1 MTILVTGST
10 GLIGSRVVAALA
22 ADHADIRALSRSPE
36 KASFPQG
43 VTAVAGDLLDVG
55 AMRDAL
61 QGVDTLFLLVA
72 NAADELTKALL
83 TLNLAREAGVRGI
96 VYLSVFG
103 GETFGDVPH
112 FASKW
117 AVERMIEQDDLPATI
132 LRPGYFMQN
141 DLNQKASLLG
151 DGVYGMPV
159 GGSGLSMVDV
169 RDIVEAATI
178 ELLRRDRAADRLPR
192 ETYALVGPDALTG
205 QDLAALWSAA
215 LGRSVRYGGDDLD
228 LLEKRLRAFAPGWL
242 AYDMRRMMQRYQQDG
257 AVASAAELARLAA
270 LLGHAPRSY
279 CAFAS
284 EAAATFAG

>member
-96 VYLSVFG
+96 VYLSVFK

-117 AVERMIEQDDLPATI
+117 TVERMIEQDDLPATI

-141 DLNQKASLLG
+141 DLNQKAGLLG

-279 CAFAS
+279 RAFAS

>member
-22 ADHADIRALSRSPE
+22 AGDAEVRALTRTPE
-36 KASFPQG
+36 TASFPHG

-61 QGVDTLFLLVA
+61 RGVDTLFLLVA
-72 NAADELTKALL
+72 NAADELTKALV

-96 VYLSVFG
+96 VYLSVFR

-117 AVERMIEQDDLPATI
+117 TVERMIEQDDLPATI

-141 DLNQKASLLG
+141 DLNQKAGLLG

-159 GGSGLSMVDV
+159 GGRGLSMVDV
-169 RDIVEAATI
+169 RDIAEAAAI
-178 ELLRRDRAADRLPR
+178 ELLRRDRAAGRLPR
-192 ETYALVGPDALTG
+192 ETYALVGPDVLTG
-205 QDLAALWSAA
+205 EDLAELWSAA

-228 LLEKRLRAFAPGWL
+228 LLEKRLQAVAPGWL

-257 AVASAAELARLAA
+257 AAASEAELTRLAD

-279 CAFAS
+279 RAFAS
-284 EAAATFAG
+284 EAAATFGG